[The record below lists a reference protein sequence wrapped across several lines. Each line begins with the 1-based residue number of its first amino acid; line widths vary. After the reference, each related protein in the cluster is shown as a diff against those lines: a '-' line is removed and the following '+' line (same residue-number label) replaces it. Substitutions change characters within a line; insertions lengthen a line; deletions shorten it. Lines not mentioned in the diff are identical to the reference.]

1 MVLAILLGICAGVIG
16 FMPLLVGLKL
26 TKRSTHAGLSGSMF
40 LLIVGLVVS
49 FVLLFV
55 FAILCVN
62 IDRPNAMPF
71 VLAEVVALCVTA
83 IGYGVRSVLKK

>member
-1 MVLAILLGICAGVIG
+1 MVIAILLGIVSGIVG

-26 TKRSTHAGLSGSMF
+26 TKRSTHAGVGGSMF
-40 LLIVGLVVS
+40 LLIVGLIVS

-55 FAILCVN
+55 FAVLCIN
-62 IDRPNAMPF
+62 INRPLALPF

-83 IGYGVRSVLKK
+83 IGYGVWSVLRK